1 MIDNLQ
7 SIVVFGSGTIQP
19 SDPIYQLAYQA
30 GFQLG
35 RLGFTHICGG
45 YGGTME
51 AGAKGARMAGAKTIG
66 VTVESWGPPN
76 PHIIENIAMPSLFAR
91 IEKLME
97 LADAYVVLPG
107 GTGTLIELATAWERI
122 NKKIDP
128 VKPILLLTDF
138 WLPVINLLKT
148 QLPKVQTKNPPDD
161 LKGIKY
167 LYGEF
172 LVIAESAESAAQ
184 LLKYLAKKR

>member
-1 MIDNLQ
+1 
-7 SIVVFGSGTIQP
+7 
-19 SDPIYQLAYQA
+19 
-30 GFQLG
+30 
-35 RLGFTHICGG
+35 
-45 YGGTME
+45 ME